1 MYACICEKLKLKIR
15 NSQQNGTYGR
25 IRIRKVSKHILDT
38 INKYILHAK
47 VNQWRNSASVIEWF
61 KAMKTNNA
69 HCF

>member
-38 INKYILHAK
+38 INKYIIFYMQKLTSGEIVHL
-47 VNQWRNSASVIEWF
+47 
-61 KAMKTNNA
+61 
-69 HCF
+69 